1 MFKCIRCNVE
11 FRDGAQCSVCQ
22 ERFDFPCAGITE
34 GGYRKLGDRR
44 NSWKCPSCK
53 STGAPSPHFL
63 PSKKAPGLSPTSA
76 DMDSMAMDIKNLTSQ
91 LASLPTLMASVK
103 AIQLDIEEL
112 KSLKADLTDIKLLR
126 PELSE
131 VKSSLDF
138 IHSSVE
144 SLTSRISEI
153 SLEVQGLLKTKD
165 DLNQL
170 QQRFDSLDIKIKEME
185 QRSRLNNIEI
195 KGVPMTASENL
206 FEVLEKLGNY
216 IGFSIPKEQVNH
228 IARIPMRNNEHN
240 KTIIVALHTRNLKED
255 FVAAAKKSTISS
267 ADLGFTANQRIFVN
281 DHLTLEN
288 KLLLNKTKNLGRE
301 KGFAYIWVK
310 GCKIFARKSPTSHA
324 IIIKS
329 ESDLKKKIV

>member
-1 MFKCIRCNVE
+1 MFKCFRCNAE

-44 NSWKCPSCK
+44 NAWKCPSCK

-63 PSKKAPGLSPTSA
+63 PGKKAPGLSPTPA
-76 DMDSMAMDIKNLTSQ
+76 DMDSIAMDIKNLTSQ
-91 LASLPTLMASVK
+91 MASLPTLMASVK

-112 KSLKADLTDIKLLR
+112 KSLRADITDIKLLR

-131 VKSSLDF
+131 MKSSLDF

-228 IARIPMRNNEHN
+228 IARIPMRNKEHN
-240 KTIIVALHTRNLKED
+240 KTIIVSLHTRYLKED
-255 FVAAAKKSTISS
+255 FVAAAKKCTISS

-281 DHLTLEN
+281 DHLTPEN
-288 KLLLNKTKNLGRE
+288 KLLLNKTKNLGKE
-301 KGFAYIWVK
+301 KGFAYVWVK
-310 GCKIFARKSPTSHA
+310 GCKIFARKNPTSHA